1 MNYPGYVMWKIGYSN
16 RFLTWWVGH
25 IERFHLAV
33 IALFTLVTLA
43 MLAYLGANFKINAD
57 LTNMISDKLPFRQ
70 LEKKFSREFPQLTDV
85 IVIVVDADSVGEAMD
100 ARQRI
105 AGRLRKEGRLFKS
118 VYEPGGGD
126 FFARN
131 GLLYLNVQELE
142 ELSDNLAQ
150 GEPLMGLL
158 LRDFSLRSF
167 FSLIGTA
174 LDNYGYD
181 SSGKMDTMLD
191 HVGTALTSAAMN
203 RPYRL
208 SWEGIMYGEKES
220 SDQRR
225 QFIIIRPVLGKNGL
239 IMGAPPADAM
249 HRIISGLRFDDSIKI
264 RLTGDVLLAYEN
276 VSTARQSVG
285 IATFVSLLLV
295 GLVIFIGLG
304 SGRLV
309 FAGFA
314 TLITGLIWT
323 TGFATIAI
331 GSLNLISTT
340 FTMLF
345 FVGLGIDY
353 GIQFCLRY
361 RELVEAG
368 RDNRECLI
376 TTANGVGTGLF
387 LSCTATAFGFFAFLP
402 TAYSGIAQLG
412 LISGTGMFIS
422 FFCNLTLLPAL
433 LTFIRFRNGI
443 APTLFSKMAITKLPY
458 RYYRAITAVAL
469 VLGLCAAA
477 TIPRVYFDHNPIN
490 LYNPASESITTLKDL
505 FKNKQAP
512 PWTISV
518 LCGGKQS
525 ALELTEKL
533 GRLKEVKAAISVF
546 DFVPGEQPEKLNIIS
561 NIALFMPG
569 SEHLHMNRLPYG
581 ENMAALNS
589 LETRLA
595 KFLEGDPG
603 PSTRHIVKLLESL
616 RKFKI
621 YVQTSGNGEVAFSE
635 LQNSLLSGL
644 PALLKRLDTM
654 LQPTSVKEADLPRDL
669 VREYVSPAGHY
680 RVQVF
685 PREDIMN
692 VDALA
697 RFVTAVK
704 SVAPNAV
711 DTPVTVYE
719 TGKAIASSFRVAS
732 LLALAA
738 VVVVL
743 FVALRSLFA
752 TAMVLIPLFLAIILT
767 AATSVIFDLP
777 LNFANVIVLPLLLGV
792 GVHNGIMFML
802 RYLTEPPADGNLL
815 NTSTARAVLFG
826 NLTMIISSATLAFSS
841 HRGIASMGIL
851 LSVCSAF
858 ILVSILVVFPALL
871 KLSVQIA
878 PESDKCPP
886 ESQ

>member
-1 MNYPGYVMWKIGYSN
+1 MWKTGYSN

-25 IERFHLAV
+25 VERFHIAV
-33 IALFTLVTLA
+33 IAVFTLVTLA
-43 MLAYLGANFKINAD
+43 ILAYLAANFKMNAD

-70 LEKKFSREFPQLTDV
+70 LEREFNREFPQLTDV
-85 IVIVVDADSVGEAMD
+85 IVIVVDADSAGEAMD
-100 ARQRI
+100 ARQRL
-105 AGRLRKEGRLFKS
+105 AERLRKEGRLFKS

-131 GLLYLNVQELE
+131 GLLYLDVQELE
-142 ELSDNLAQ
+142 ELGDNLAQ

-158 LRDFSLRSF
+158 LRDFSLRGF
-167 FSLIGTA
+167 FSLMGTV
-174 LDNYGYD
+174 LDNYGSD
-181 SSGKMDTMLD
+181 SSGKMDTVLD
-191 HVGTALTSAAMN
+191 QVGTAFTSAAMN
-203 RPYRL
+203 HPYRL
-208 SWEGIMYGEKES
+208 SWEGIMYGDKES

-225 QFIIIRPVLGKNGL
+225 QFVIIRPVLDKNGE
-239 IMGAPPADAM
+239 IMGVPPAVAV
-249 HRIISGLRFDDSIKI
+249 RQILSALRFDDSIKI

-285 IATFVSLLLV
+285 IATIVSLLMV

-314 TLITGLIWT
+314 ALMTGLIWT
-323 TGFATIAI
+323 NGFATIAI

-340 FTMLF
+340 FAMLF

-368 RDNRECLI
+368 RDNRDSLI
-376 TTANGVGTGLF
+376 TTANGVGAGLF
-387 LSCTATAFGFFAFLP
+387 LSCTATAFGFYAFLP

-433 LTFIRFRNGI
+433 LTFTRFRNGI
-443 APTLFSKMAITKLPY
+443 APPLFSRMAITKLPY
-458 RYYRAITAVAL
+458 RYYRAITVVAL

-477 TIPRVYFDHNPIN
+477 TLPRVYFDHNPIN

-518 LCGGKQS
+518 LCGGNES

-533 GRLKEVKAAISVF
+533 GRLKEVKAAISIF

-561 NIALFMPG
+561 HIALFMPG
-569 SEHLHMNRLPYG
+569 SQHININRMAYG
-581 ENMAALNS
+581 ENLAALNS
-589 LETRLA
+589 LETRIE

-603 PSTRHIVKLLESL
+603 PSTWHIVNLLESL
-616 RKFKI
+616 RKFKR
-621 YVQTSGNGEVAFSE
+621 YVQTSGKGEAAFSE
-635 LQNSLLSGL
+635 LHNSLLSGL
-644 PALLKRLDTM
+644 PTLLKRLDTM
-654 LQPTSVKEADLPRDL
+654 LQPTPVTEADLPHDL
-669 VREYVSPAGHY
+669 VREYVSPAGRY

-732 LLALAA
+732 LLALAV

-743 FVALRSLFA
+743 LVALRSLFA
-752 TAMVLIPLFLAIILT
+752 TALVLIPLFLATILT
-767 AATSVIFDLP
+767 AATSVIFDIP

-815 NTSTARAVLFG
+815 GTSTARAVLFG
-826 NLTMIISSATLAFSS
+826 NLTMIISSATLVFSS
-841 HRGIASMGIL
+841 HRGIASMGML
-851 LSVCSAF
+851 LSVCATF
-858 ILVSILVVFPALL
+858 IMASILVVFPALL
-871 KLSVQIA
+871 KLSVQMRSGKRQMPA
-878 PESDKCPP
+878 
-886 ESQ
+886 

>member
-1 MNYPGYVMWKIGYSN
+1 MQKREYSK
-16 RFLTWWVGH
+16 RFLTWWVVH

-33 IALFTLVTLA
+33 IAVFTLVTLA
-43 MLAYLGANFKINAD
+43 VLGYLGTNFKINAD
-57 LTNMISDKLPFRQ
+57 LTNMISEKLPFRH
-70 LEKKFSREFPQLTDV
+70 LEKEFFREFPQLTDV

-100 ARQRI
+100 ARQRL
-105 AGRLRKEGRLFKS
+105 ADRLRKERRVFKS
-118 VYEPGGGD
+118 VYEPGGGE

-131 GLLYLNVQELE
+131 GLLYLNVHELE
-142 ELSDNLAQ
+142 ELSDNLAE

-158 LRDFSLRSF
+158 FRDFSLRGF

-174 LDNYGYD
+174 LDNCGSD
-181 SSGKMDTMLD
+181 SSGKLDSMLD
-191 HVGTALTSAAMN
+191 HVGTAFTSAAMN
-203 RPYRL
+203 HPYHL

-225 QFIIIRPVLGKNGL
+225 QFIIIRPVLDKNGL
-239 IMGAPPADAM
+239 IMGVPPAVAI
-249 HRIISGLRFDDSIKI
+249 HQIISGIRFDDSIKI

-314 TLITGLIWT
+314 TLMTGLIWT
-323 TGFATIAI
+323 TGFATVAI
-331 GSLNLISTT
+331 GSLNLITIT
-340 FTMLF
+340 FAMLF

-368 RDNRECLI
+368 HDHRECLI

-387 LSCTATAFGFFAFLP
+387 LSCMASAFVFFAFLP

-433 LTFIRFRNGI
+433 LTFVRFRNGI
-443 APTLFSKMAITKLPY
+443 APPLFSGMPITKIPY
-458 RYYRAITAVAL
+458 RYYRAITAAAL

-477 TIPRVYFDHNPIN
+477 TLPRVYFDHNPIN

-518 LCGGKQS
+518 LCGGKRS

-533 GRLKEVKAAISVF
+533 GRLQEVKAAISIC
-546 DFVPGEQPEKLNIIS
+546 DFVPGEQPEKFNIIS
-561 NIALFMPG
+561 NIALFMP
-569 SEHLHMNRLPYG
+569 SPEHIHMNRLANG

-589 LETRLA
+589 LESRLV
-595 KFLEGDPG
+595 KFLEGHPG
-603 PSTRHIVKLLESL
+603 QSTRHMVKLLESL
-616 RKFKI
+616 RKFKR
-621 YVQTSGNGEVAFSE
+621 YVQTSGKGEAAFSE

-644 PALLKRLDTM
+644 PAIFKRLDTM
-654 LQPTSVKEADLPRDL
+654 LQPIPVTEADLPRDL
-669 VREYVSPAGHY
+669 VREYVSPAGRY

-692 VDALA
+692 CDALA

-711 DTPVTVYE
+711 DTPVTVFE
-719 TGKAIASSFRVAS
+719 TGKAIASSFRIAT

-738 VVVVL
+738 VLILLV
-743 FVALRSLFA
+743 VALRSLFA
-752 TAMVLIPLFLAIILT
+752 TALVLIPLVLAIILT

-792 GVHNGIMFML
+792 GVHSGIMFML
-802 RYLTEPPADGNLL
+802 RYLIEPPADGNMLT
-815 NTSTARAVLFG
+815 TSTARAVLFG

-851 LSVCSAF
+851 LSVCLAF
-858 ILVSILVVFPALL
+858 ILVCILVVFPALL
-871 KLSVQIA
+871 NLCVQVRSGNRQKPAWLSIGTG
-878 PESDKCPP
+878 SR
-886 ESQ
+886 